1 MRFSILPD
9 ATMCEDT
16 SVGACNVGLLS
27 EGTCRFRAGKRRTSE
42 GHNSARVQ
50 AFNHIGEG
58 RDVHDISF
66 GWFWRALS
74 GRADADAACTQES
87 RILL

>member
-27 EGTCRFRAGKRRTSE
+27 EGTKQ
-42 GHNSARVQ
+42 V
-50 AFNHIGEG
+50 
-58 RDVHDISF
+58 
-66 GWFWRALS
+66 S
-74 GRADADAACTQES
+74 GRKTEDK
-87 RILL
+87 